1 MVPGRI
7 RAALSVKPVAK
18 ASDNL
23 PAKNVQRKSKYLII
37 RKVFEM
43 AKGNGI
49 NKANSFLRLVFSG
62 AAVFTILATVVL
74 AYGDLKAETKNNK
87 ISIEEGKTVDNK
99 ILDKLDLQGRR
110 QAQMLNQMGLR
121 PID

>member
-1 MVPGRI
+1 
-7 RAALSVKPVAK
+7 
-18 ASDNL
+18 
-23 PAKNVQRKSKYLII
+23 
-37 RKVFEM
+37 M

-49 NKANSFLRLVFSG
+49 NKANSVLRLILSG
-62 AAVFTILATVVL
+62 VAVFTILATVVL
-74 AYGDLKAETKNNK
+74 AYGDLQAETKNNK